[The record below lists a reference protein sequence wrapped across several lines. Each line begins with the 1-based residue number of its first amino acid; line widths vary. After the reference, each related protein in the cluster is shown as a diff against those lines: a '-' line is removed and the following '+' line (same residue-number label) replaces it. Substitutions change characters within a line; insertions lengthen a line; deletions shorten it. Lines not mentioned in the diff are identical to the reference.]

1 MLFYKK
7 VAVPKVLSI
16 YVMALAGAAMVHP
29 GVVHAQKE
37 TATLSAQQRSAMEAV
52 IRDYLLKNPAI
63 IRDAMMAL
71 QAKDALQREAS
82 TRQALQKHRIELLND
97 VDSPV
102 GGNPHGD
109 ITVVEFFDYNCGYC
123 KKASGGLKE
132 LAARDPNVRIV
143 YKEFPILSQE
153 STTAAKAALAAR
165 RHGKYEE
172 FHYGLMAAEKT
183 DDAAIQTLATKL
195 GLDYSSLNKDMADQ
209 KWDAQ
214 LARNH
219 QLANALGISGT
230 PAFIIGDSLIPG
242 AVDAEKLI
250 SLVNAERA
258 RLSSAQHRKTRQTK

>member
-1 MLFYKK
+1 M
-7 VAVPKVLSI
+7 
-16 YVMALAGAAMVHP
+16 
-29 GVVHAQKE
+29 
-37 TATLSAQQRSAMEAV
+37 
-52 IRDYLLKNPAI
+52 
-63 IRDAMMAL
+63 
-71 QAKDALQREAS
+71 
-82 TRQALQKHRIELLND
+82 
-97 VDSPV
+97 DSPV

-123 KKASGGLKE
+123 KKVSGGLKE

-153 STTAAKAALAAR
+153 STAAAKAALAAR

-219 QLANALGISGT
+219 QLANALGINGT